1 MKLSYIK
8 HHIKDISLN
17 LLIMKKIYILLLL
30 FSWLIFSS
38 ATSADKN
45 IYNVTG
51 KGTKVYVVKYD
62 YQADI
67 KVFVCDYDY
76 QADLKV
82 YKVKY
87 DYQAND
93 DGKWYFT
100 DYDYQADKKI
110 FFTDYDYQADL
121 KIYFVDYDYQAGW
134 NNKSKMHLM
143 Y

>member
-1 MKLSYIK
+1 
-8 HHIKDISLN
+8 
-17 LLIMKKIYILLLL
+17 MKKIHILISV
-30 FSWLIFSS
+30 FSLLIFSS
-38 ATSADKN
+38 FVPPTKKINDIS
-45 IYNVTG
+45 G

-67 KVFVCDYDY
+67 KVYVCDYDY

-100 DYDYQADKKI
+100 DYDYQAD
-110 FFTDYDYQADL
+110 L